1 MNFFCKDLWYVSIK
15 TTQGDLKKCMT
26 WPKNLGQGVSKN
38 GRRYV
43 SIQVYTQG
51 NWIL

>member
-1 MNFFCKDLWYVSIK
+1 MNFFAK
-15 TTQGDLKKCMT
+15 TYDMCQSKLPKEIY
-26 WPKNLGQGVSKN
+26 KNLEQGMSKN

-51 NWIL
+51 N